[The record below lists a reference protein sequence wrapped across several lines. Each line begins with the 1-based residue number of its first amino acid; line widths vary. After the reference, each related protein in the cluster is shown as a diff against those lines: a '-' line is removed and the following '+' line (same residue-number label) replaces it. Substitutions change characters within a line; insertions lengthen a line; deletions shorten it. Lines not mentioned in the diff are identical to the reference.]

1 MNKLNSEIFIYI
13 NIVIV
18 CILMNSY
25 NIQKRYKYVE
35 GYSVDCYIVIQFY
48 ENDFQME
55 GISVFKVVEV
65 STNLVCFGNS

>member
-1 MNKLNSEIFIYI
+1 MNKSNSEISIYI
-13 NIVIV
+13 NIAIV

-25 NIQKRYKYVE
+25 NTQKRHKYVE
-35 GYSVDCYIVIQFY
+35 GHSVDCHIVTQLY

-65 STNLVCFGNS
+65 STNLVCSGNS